1 MKLSTSRTIET
12 SKLLNT
18 KAGQEL
24 AELLTHYTEFVD
36 GVVRAMRSGLTL
48 EDNFNG
54 KSLTVSLKDATA
66 QVINTDGKVPTEVRV
81 RRVYSSTYGVASLI
95 WYVNNSGETV
105 VKVTFSGSPSEAL
118 DVSLAI
124 LFS

>member
-1 MKLSTSRTIET
+1 MKLGVSRLLET

-24 AELLTHYTEFVD
+24 SDFFTYFSEFAD
-36 GVVRAMRSGLTL
+36 GVIRALNNNLTL
-48 EDNFNG
+48 EDNLNG
-54 KSLTVSLKDATA
+54 KSITASLKNNTE
-66 QVINTDGKVPTEVRV
+66 QVINTDGKNPVEVRV
-81 RRVYSSTYGVASLI
+81 RRVISATSGVDSFI
-95 WYVNNSGETV
+95 WYVNNSGQTV
-105 VKVTFSGSPSEAL
+105 VKATFSGSPTAPL